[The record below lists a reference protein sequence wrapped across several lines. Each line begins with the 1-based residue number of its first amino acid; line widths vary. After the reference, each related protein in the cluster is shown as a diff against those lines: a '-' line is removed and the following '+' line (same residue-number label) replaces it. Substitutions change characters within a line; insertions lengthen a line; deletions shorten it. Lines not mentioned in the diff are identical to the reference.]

1 MEVRVLFRRVN
12 DTLWAKATE
21 NKRAKTSIK
30 RFMGQLFKNDAPKL
44 AFGHQRIASFSV
56 WQVSDHKMRPAGH
69 IRKPKFD
76 FHLKNADFLI

>member
-1 MEVRVLFRRVN
+1 
-12 DTLWAKATE
+12 
-21 NKRAKTSIK
+21 
-30 RFMGQLFKNDAPKL
+30 MGQLFKNDAPKL